1 MTAPFESTKFS
12 KKKLYF
18 LRSLT
23 FFNSLFNLCCA
34 QKSNQFANQI
44 FRSILLEFLNFTIY
58 NVMHNHYSFLL
69 DVSEGSCGAFNST
82 KNMFFFGF
90 FLMLGQKLGK
100 CFVVFFGKLKTP
112 QSPSEISWP
121 LLSPAICNYKSLN
134 HSFRPTRLFYLI
146 GLPTLDSEKK

>member
-58 NVMHNHYSFLL
+58 NVMDNHYSFLL

-82 KNMFFFGF
+82 KNMFFFLF
-90 FLMLGQKLGK
+90 FLDAWTEIREMFR
-100 CFVVFFGKLKTP
+100 CFFWKT
-112 QSPSEISWP
+112 EDTTIAFWNFLTFIISSH
-121 LLSPAICNYKSLN
+121 LQL
-134 HSFRPTRLFYLI
+134 
-146 GLPTLDSEKK
+146 